1 MQTSGP
7 HSALY
12 FNFCPTYFL
21 ADFCGAHIY
30 LCRDIEYFSFSV
42 KYEVQHN
49 LAIRISITV
58 MQHLQVKSFVGVKQG
73 ICEITFV
80 M

>member
-1 MQTSGP
+1 MV
-7 HSALY
+7 
-12 FNFCPTYFL
+12 
-21 ADFCGAHIY
+21 HIVRRNKRRTDSF

-49 LAIRISITV
+49 LAIRISISV

>member
-1 MQTSGP
+1 MV
-7 HSALY
+7 
-12 FNFCPTYFL
+12 
-21 ADFCGAHIY
+21 HIFRRNKRRTDSF

-58 MQHLQVKSFVGVKQG
+58 MQHLQVKSFFGVKQG

>member
-1 MQTSGP
+1 MV
-7 HSALY
+7 
-12 FNFCPTYFL
+12 
-21 ADFCGAHIY
+21 HIVRRNKRRTDSF

-58 MQHLQVKSFVGVKQG
+58 MQHLQVKRFVGVKQG
-73 ICEITFV
+73 NCEVTQPAL
-80 M
+80 

>member
-1 MQTSGP
+1 MV
-7 HSALY
+7 
-12 FNFCPTYFL
+12 
-21 ADFCGAHIY
+21 HIFRRNKRRTDSF

-42 KYEVQHN
+42 RYEVQHN

-58 MQHLQVKSFVGVKQG
+58 MQHLQVKSFVVVKQG

>member
-1 MQTSGP
+1 MV
-7 HSALY
+7 
-12 FNFCPTYFL
+12 
-21 ADFCGAHIY
+21 HIFRRNKRTDSF

-73 ICEITFV
+73 NCEVTQPAL
-80 M
+80 

>member
-1 MQTSGP
+1 MV
-7 HSALY
+7 
-12 FNFCPTYFL
+12 
-21 ADFCGAHIY
+21 HIFRGNKRRTDSF

>member
-1 MQTSGP
+1 MV
-7 HSALY
+7 
-12 FNFCPTYFL
+12 
-21 ADFCGAHIY
+21 HIVRRNKRRTDSF

-73 ICEITFV
+73 NCEVTQPAL
-80 M
+80 

>member
-1 MQTSGP
+1 MV
-7 HSALY
+7 
-12 FNFCPTYFL
+12 
-21 ADFCGAHIY
+21 HIFRRNKRRTDSF

>member
-1 MQTSGP
+1 MV
-7 HSALY
+7 
-12 FNFCPTYFL
+12 
-21 ADFCGAHIY
+21 HIVRRNKRRTDSF

>member
-1 MQTSGP
+1 MV
-7 HSALY
+7 
-12 FNFCPTYFL
+12 
-21 ADFCGAHIY
+21 HIFRRNRRRTDSF

-42 KYEVQHN
+42 RYEVQHN

-73 ICEITFV
+73 NCEVTQPAL
-80 M
+80 

>member
-1 MQTSGP
+1 MV
-7 HSALY
+7 
-12 FNFCPTYFL
+12 
-21 ADFCGAHIY
+21 HIFRRNKRRTDSF

-42 KYEVQHN
+42 KYISVQHN
-49 LAIRISITV
+49 PAIRISISV

-73 ICEITFV
+73 NCEVTFV

>member
-1 MQTSGP
+1 MV
-7 HSALY
+7 HI
-12 FNFCPTYFL
+12 FRRNKRR
-21 ADFCGAHIY
+21 ADSF
-30 LCRDIEYFSFSV
+30 LCRNIEYFSFSV

-73 ICEITFV
+73 NCEVTQPAL
-80 M
+80 

>member
-1 MQTSGP
+1 MV
-7 HSALY
+7 
-12 FNFCPTYFL
+12 
-21 ADFCGAHIY
+21 HIFRRNKRRTDSF

-58 MQHLQVKSFVGVKQG
+58 MQHLQVKSFVVVKQG

>member
-1 MQTSGP
+1 MV
-7 HSALY
+7 
-12 FNFCPTYFL
+12 
-21 ADFCGAHIY
+21 HIFRRNKRRTDSF

-42 KYEVQHN
+42 KYISVQHN

-73 ICEITFV
+73 NCEVTQPAL
-80 M
+80 

>member
-1 MQTSGP
+1 MV
-7 HSALY
+7 
-12 FNFCPTYFL
+12 
-21 ADFCGAHIY
+21 HIFRRNKRRTDSF

-58 MQHLQVKSFVGVKQG
+58 LQHLQVKSFVGVKQRN
-73 ICEITFV
+73 CEVTQPAL
-80 M
+80 

>member
-1 MQTSGP
+1 MV
-7 HSALY
+7 
-12 FNFCPTYFL
+12 
-21 ADFCGAHIY
+21 HIFRRNKRRTNSF

>member
-1 MQTSGP
+1 MV
-7 HSALY
+7 
-12 FNFCPTYFL
+12 
-21 ADFCGAHIY
+21 HIFRRNKRRTDSF

-42 KYEVQHN
+42 KYISVQHN

>member
-1 MQTSGP
+1 MV
-7 HSALY
+7 
-12 FNFCPTYFL
+12 
-21 ADFCGAHIY
+21 HIFRRNKRRTDSF

-73 ICEITFV
+73 NYEVTQPAL
-80 M
+80 

>member
-1 MQTSGP
+1 MV
-7 HSALY
+7 
-12 FNFCPTYFL
+12 
-21 ADFCGAHIY
+21 HIFRRNIKRRTDSF

-73 ICEITFV
+73 NCEVTQPAL
-80 M
+80 

>member
-1 MQTSGP
+1 MV
-7 HSALY
+7 
-12 FNFCPTYFL
+12 
-21 ADFCGAHIY
+21 HIFRRNKTRTDSF

>member
-1 MQTSGP
+1 MV
-7 HSALY
+7 
-12 FNFCPTYFL
+12 
-21 ADFCGAHIY
+21 HIFRRNKRRTDSF

-42 KYEVQHN
+42 KYISVQHN
-49 LAIRISITV
+49 LAIRISISV

>member
-1 MQTSGP
+1 MV
-7 HSALY
+7 
-12 FNFCPTYFL
+12 
-21 ADFCGAHIY
+21 HIFRRNKRRTDSF

-49 LAIRISITV
+49 LAIRISISV
-58 MQHLQVKSFVGVKQG
+58 MQHLQVKSFVVVKQG

>member
-1 MQTSGP
+1 MVHIFRRNKRRT
-7 HSALY
+7 
-12 FNFCPTYFL
+12 
-21 ADFCGAHIY
+21 DFF

-58 MQHLQVKSFVGVKQG
+58 MQHLQVKSFVRVKQG

>member
-1 MQTSGP
+1 MVHVFRRNKRRTDS
-7 HSALY
+7 
-12 FNFCPTYFL
+12 F
-21 ADFCGAHIY
+21 

-42 KYEVQHN
+42 KYISVQHN

>member
-1 MQTSGP
+1 MV
-7 HSALY
+7 
-12 FNFCPTYFL
+12 
-21 ADFCGAHIY
+21 HIVRRNKRRTDSF

-80 M
+80 I

>member
-1 MQTSGP
+1 MV
-7 HSALY
+7 
-12 FNFCPTYFL
+12 
-21 ADFCGAHIY
+21 HIFRRNKRRTDSF

-73 ICEITFV
+73 NCEVTQSAL
-80 M
+80 

>member
-1 MQTSGP
+1 MV
-7 HSALY
+7 
-12 FNFCPTYFL
+12 
-21 ADFCGAHIY
+21 HIFRRKKRRTDSF

-58 MQHLQVKSFVGVKQG
+58 MQHLQVKIFVGVKQG

>member
-1 MQTSGP
+1 MV
-7 HSALY
+7 
-12 FNFCPTYFL
+12 
-21 ADFCGAHIY
+21 HIFRRNKRRTDSF
-30 LCRDIEYFSFSV
+30 LCRDIECFSFSV

-73 ICEITFV
+73 NCEVTQPAL
-80 M
+80 

>member
-1 MQTSGP
+1 MV
-7 HSALY
+7 
-12 FNFCPTYFL
+12 
-21 ADFCGAHIY
+21 HIFRRNKRRTDSF

-58 MQHLQVKSFVGVKQG
+58 MQHLQVKCFVVVKQG

>member
-1 MQTSGP
+1 MVHVFRRNKRRTDS
-7 HSALY
+7 
-12 FNFCPTYFL
+12 F
-21 ADFCGAHIY
+21 

-42 KYEVQHN
+42 KYISVQHN

-73 ICEITFV
+73 NCEVTQPSL
-80 M
+80 

>member
-1 MQTSGP
+1 MV
-7 HSALY
+7 
-12 FNFCPTYFL
+12 
-21 ADFCGAHIY
+21 HIFRRNKRRTDSF

-49 LAIRISITV
+49 LAIRISISV

-73 ICEITFV
+73 NCEVTQPAL
-80 M
+80 

>member
-1 MQTSGP
+1 MV
-7 HSALY
+7 
-12 FNFCPTYFL
+12 
-21 ADFCGAHIY
+21 HIFRRNKRRTDSF

-42 KYEVQHN
+42 KYISVQHN
-49 LAIRISITV
+49 PAIRISISV